1 MHRLLIPLLV
11 ASALPITVLAHPVD
25 LSKEIQTTCFR
36 MDSGRIYTGGM
47 SEGIKWDLLG
57 PCKVKLEDK
66 FSVTSIKVVPNKPD
80 KGRKK
85 FVVDRRY
92 EGYQMLKAYQN
103 PTGLPVVCLFESKK
117 LTSAICAINNWI

>member
-1 MHRLLIPLLV
+1 
-11 ASALPITVLAHPVD
+11 
-25 LSKEIQTTCFR
+25 
-36 MDSGRIYTGGM
+36 MDSGEYYTGGM

-57 PCKVKLEDK
+57 SCKVKLENK
-66 FSVTSIKVVPNKPD
+66 FSVSSIKVVPNKPD

-85 FVVDRRY
+85 FFVDRRY
-92 EGYQMLKAYQN
+92 EGYQMLKAYLN